1 MIQLILMLLSLAF
14 SDNNANTPTT
24 DNNSYKSSTTH
35 SFIPTGG
42 AAFEDTSGETGQILP
57 PKK

>member
-1 MIQLILMLLSLAF
+1 MIQIILMLLGLAF

-24 DNNSYKSSTTH
+24 DQNNYQPATMNLSPESGS
-35 SFIPTGG
+35 
-42 AAFEDTSGETGQILP
+42 DTSGETGQILP